1 MKKIVIWLNVLLMIA
16 LCVCNYDYLGN
27 REYATKTLCSG
38 LFAALGAV
46 NALYVLMQGG
56 KRLFAVV
63 MAVGLALAMQ
73 ADIVIGRH
81 FVRGAALFAAGH
93 LCYLAAYCLLKH
105 PQWKDFLWMAA
116 VFIPSALYLMLD
128 PKLRF
133 RPASLQWVCVGYAL
147 IISLMTGKAFANFL
161 KERSWLTGVLLAGSV
176 LFFFSDLMLLLYMF
190 RGQKRLFDILC
201 MSLYY
206 PAELLLA
213 HGIFHS
219 AERGAIPPQ

>member
-1 MKKIVIWLNVLLMIA
+1 MKKIVIWLNVLLIIA
-16 LCVCNYDYLGN
+16 LCASNYDYLGD
-27 REYATKTLCSG
+27 REYVTKAFCSG

-46 NALYVLMQGG
+46 NALYVLIRGG

-73 ADIVIGRH
+73 ADIAINGN
-81 FVRGAALFAAGH
+81 FVRGASLFAAGH
-93 LCYLAAYCLLKH
+93 LCYFVGYCLLKR
-105 PQWKDFLWMAA
+105 PRWKDLLPVAA
-116 VFIPSALYLMLD
+116 VFIPSALFLMLD
-128 PKLRF
+128 PQLRF
-133 RPASLQWVCVGYAL
+133 RPSSLQWVCVGYAF

-161 KERSWLTGVLLAGSV
+161 RGRSWLTGVLLAGSV
-176 LFFFSDLMLLLYMF
+176 LFFCSDLMLLLYMF

-219 AERGAIPPQ
+219 ARA